1 MASRQKVHR
10 LRQRNLNSAKIQRY
24 MIVFAVVSLALVW
37 MSAPTLDLF
46 KERGQNSILKER
58 LFENKKGNKNLR
70 ADIKRLK
77 TDPYIELKAR
87 SDLGL
92 VKPNEIQYY
101 VLTKKVKPKPKPK
114 PKPKSWWQKTLDFIE
129 TTFSK

>member
-1 MASRQKVHR
+1 
-10 LRQRNLNSAKIQRY
+10 

-37 MSAPTLDLF
+37 MSAPTLDLL
-46 KERGQNSILKER
+46 KERGQNSVLKES
-58 LFENKKGNKNLR
+58 LFKNKTDNKNLR